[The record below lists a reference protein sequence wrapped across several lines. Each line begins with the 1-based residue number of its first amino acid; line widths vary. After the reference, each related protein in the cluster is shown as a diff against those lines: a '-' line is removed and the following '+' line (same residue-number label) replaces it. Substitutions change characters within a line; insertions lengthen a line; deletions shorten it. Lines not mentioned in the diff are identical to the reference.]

1 MVRFVPVMKPD
12 DWLAVAQRIQAI
24 SQTGLTFAV
33 NEYDIGR
40 YRELSRIAAAM
51 MAGPEPERVALAEA
65 AFASERGYATPKVD
79 VRAAVLHE
87 GGLLLVRER
96 DDGGWTLPGGWADVG
111 QSAAECVER
120 EVREESGY
128 LVKAR
133 RLLACWDRS
142 RHGHTPHPFY
152 VYKLVFECELLGGSP
167 AASDETS
174 EVGFFPEDRIPEL
187 SRTRIVPEQVRFV
200 FAALRDP
207 AMPPVFD

>member
-1 MVRFVPVMKPD
+1 VRTPLA
-12 DWLAVAQRIQAI
+12 WLAVAQRIQAI
-24 SQTGLTFAV
+24 SQTGLAFAA

-51 MAGPEPERVALAEA
+51 MAGPEPEPVALAEGV
-65 AFASERGYATPKVD
+65 FALERGYATPKVD
-79 VRAAVLHE
+79 VRAAVCRE

-128 LVKAR
+128 LVKAV
-133 RLLACWDRS
+133 RLLACWDRN
-142 RHGHTPHPFY
+142 RHGHTPHPFH
-152 VYKLVFECELLGGSP
+152 VYKLVFQCELVGGAP
-167 AASDETS
+167 AASEETS
-174 EVGFFPEDRIPEL
+174 DVGFFPEDRLPEL
-187 SRTRIVPEQVRFV
+187 SRTRIVPEQIRFV

-207 AMPPVFD
+207 AMPPAFD